1 MNRIR
6 EIRESKGIKQ
16 KELALLA
23 NISAPYLHDLERSAR
38 GAKPETWDRIAK
50 ALDVKVEEL
59 QDEQKAG

>member
-38 GAKPETWDRIAK
+38 GAKPDTWERIAK
-50 ALDVKVEEL
+50 ALNVQVDDL
-59 QDEQKAG
+59 QDAQKAG

>member
-38 GAKPETWDRIAK
+38 GAKPETWNRIAK